1 MASINQD
8 PKSQVFRI
16 RFRFGSVRVNRSLK
30 TKDRKIAQSVLGRV
44 EETLRLVEHG
54 RLEIP
59 PKVDPATFILRDGR
73 IKPVGPQKQSVTLKQ
88 LFKIY
93 QERLPATAKAPT
105 TIALE
110 MTHIKNFLRLLA
122 PNKNANLIGQSD
134 LQRYVEAR
142 HKEKWGGRFIGPETI
157 RREVST
163 FRTVWNWAKEEY
175 VEGNSPSQGLVYGK
189 ADAKQKRASCIHW
202 KNLRKQ

>member
-44 EETLRLVEHG
+44 EETLRLIEHG

-73 IKPVGPQKQSVTLKQ
+73 IKPVGPQKQLVTLKQ

-110 MTHIKNFLRLLA
+110 MTHIKNFLRLLP

-134 LQRYVEAR
+134 LQRYVE
-142 HKEKWGGRFIGPETI
+142 
-157 RREVST
+157 VS
-163 FRTVWNWAKEEY
+163 
-175 VEGNSPSQGLVYGK
+175 
-189 ADAKQKRASCIHW
+189 QKRFSRQTSYIPSDSTKNKQASTA
-202 KNLRKQ
+202 RKETCCRHDLMRNKIC